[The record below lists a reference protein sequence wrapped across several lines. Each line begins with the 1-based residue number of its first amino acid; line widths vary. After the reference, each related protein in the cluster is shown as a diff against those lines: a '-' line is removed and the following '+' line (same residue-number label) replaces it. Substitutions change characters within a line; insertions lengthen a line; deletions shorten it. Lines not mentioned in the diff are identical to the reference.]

1 MIRRILPVLF
11 LIISSS
17 AQAAPPELPFRVEPK
32 PAYQQLSPEF
42 CWFHPR
48 AAALP
53 GFGKQGRPAVIL
65 TTQKHLSA
73 NDHYSGLYYLRTDDL
88 GETWTGPT
96 EIPELAWRDGP
107 NDETIAVADVTPG
120 WHPHSGKLIA
130 IGVQIRYSPAG
141 DQLRDLPRSQ
151 QCVSATFD
159 PRTDRWTS
167 WEPLEL
173 PDTDTRFF
181 LVAPG
186 CVQWVVQP
194 DGKILIPVYYRSKDN
209 PVYPVTTLQCS
220 FDGEKLKFL
229 RKGDDVFADG
239 GESFVEPS
247 LIQYADRYFMTIR
260 HQSGAYVTTS
270 PDGLNFEKPKLW
282 TFDDGQ
288 DLGSVGT
295 QAHWLAHSD
304 ALFLTY
310 TRRGANN
317 DHIPG
322 NRAPIFLAQVDPE
335 KLHVL
340 RKTEQI
346 AIPERGVMLGNFGAA
361 PITQHES
368 WITDAEYISR
378 LIDPEAG
385 LKPYPRGADGTVW
398 FSRIIWSKPN
408 RLIKI
413 DMN

>member
-1 MIRRILPVLF
+1 MTLHKFLIALLLLSAASPANAAEPAILPF
-11 LIISSS
+11 
-17 AQAAPPELPFRVEPK
+17 QVEPRA
-32 PAYQQLSPEF
+32 AYQQLSPEF

-53 GFGKQGRPAVIL
+53 GFGKNGLPAVII
-65 TTQKHLSA
+65 TTQKHLAA
-73 NDHYSGLYYLRTDDL
+73 NDHYSGLYYLRSDDL
-88 GETWTGPT
+88 GKTWTGPT

-107 NDETIAVADVTPG
+107 NDETIAVADITPV
-120 WHPHSGKLIA
+120 WHPPSQKLIA
-130 IGVQIRYSPAG
+130 VGVQIRYSPSG
-141 DQLRDLPRSQ
+141 DQLRDLPGSQ
-151 QCVSATFD
+151 QCVAATFD
-159 PRTDRWTS
+159 PRSGRWTT
-167 WEPLEL
+167 WQPLEL
-173 PDTDTRFF
+173 PDVKSRYF

-194 DGKILIPVYYRSKDN
+194 DGKILIPVYYRSADN
-209 PVYPVTTLQCS
+209 PIYPVTTLQCS
-220 FDGEKLKFL
+220 FDGEKLTFL
-229 RKGDDVFADG
+229 RQGDDIFADA

-247 LIQYADRYFMTIR
+247 LVQYGDRYFMTIR
-260 HQSGAYVTTS
+260 HQSAAYVTTS
-270 PDGLNFEKPKLW
+270 PDGLAFEKPRPWK
-282 TFDDGQ
+282 FDDGQ
-288 DLGSVGT
+288 DLGSSNT
-295 QAHWLAHSD
+295 QAHWLAHSE

-310 TRRGANN
+310 TRRGASN

-361 PITQHES
+361 PITSDES

-378 LIDPEAG
+378 LIDPQAG

-398 FSRIIWSKPN
+398 FSRIKWSKPN
-408 RLIKI
+408 RFVPR
-413 DMN
+413 